1 LTAAVANEQAS
12 ALWELTSG
20 EIAGLSLRTLE
31 RREVFHRGEQPW
43 RLADVFAG
51 QGSRASD
58 ALAAVEVEGIA
69 SRRILEVVAT
79 PMWLATGD
87 GHVGT
92 VVLFR
97 DVTEARRLEQM
108 REDLTHMLVHDLR
121 TPLSAIYTGVSAL
134 LSDEQ
139 MDREMVHRV
148 LRLVES
154 NAGGCCAWSRRW

>member
-1 LTAAVANEQAS
+1 
-12 ALWELTSG
+12 
-20 EIAGLSLRTLE
+20 
-31 RREVFHRGEQPW
+31 
-43 RLADVFAG
+43 
-51 QGSRASD
+51 
-58 ALAAVEVEGIA
+58 
-69 SRRILEVVAT
+69 
-79 PMWLATGD
+79 M
-87 GHVGT
+87 
-92 VVLFR
+92 LFR